1 MKKQFVCI
9 PSELNAFTPIA
20 SKSEILYFYYS
31 QKPLLRFYYYD
42 AFIVC
47 DDIIS
52 PLDLCIVD
60 GPDYAYIEECE
71 RIDLESDRPV
81 FYGTGDTRSLLCDAK
96 KILATTNISLL
107 SDTIRLIKE
116 YELLPLLK
124 EMNEKLQVPRFMMK

>member
-1 MKKQFVCI
+1 MKKQFICI

-20 SKSEILYFYYS
+20 SKSEILHFYYS
-31 QKPLLRFYYYD
+31 KKPLARFYHYD

-47 DDIIS
+47 DDLIG

-96 KILATTNISLL
+96 KIIATSNASLQ
-107 SDTIRLIKE
+107 SDKIKSIKEFELIRLIKGI
-116 YELLPLLK
+116 
-124 EMNEKLQVPRFMMK
+124 NERIKVPRFWFE